1 MSKAISIPT
10 IANAISK
17 GFGEAQRQYEEWSGG
32 DWLWRAPEYSIT
44 TMVAKNIFEL
54 EGVKYITLENGSRD
68 VLDAAGARG
77 RGR

>member
-1 MSKAISIPT
+1 MLFQKALERLN
-10 IANAISK
+10 ANM
-17 GFGEAQRQYEEWSGG
+17 RSGAEVIG
-32 DWLWRAPEYSIT
+32 YGGLRNIRFT

-54 EGVKYITLENGSRD
+54 EGAKYITLENGSRD